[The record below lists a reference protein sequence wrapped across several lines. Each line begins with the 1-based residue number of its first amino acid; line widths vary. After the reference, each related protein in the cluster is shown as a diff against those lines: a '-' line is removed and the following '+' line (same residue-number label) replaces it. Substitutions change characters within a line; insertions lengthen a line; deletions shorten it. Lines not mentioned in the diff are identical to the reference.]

1 MSDDVQP
8 LSPSDIVT
16 FLAASIVTVD
26 VEMAALDV
34 EGGRWRPAPGEWC
47 ANEVV
52 GHLIE
57 AERRGFAG
65 RIRTIL
71 AEDRP
76 KLEGWDQPAVA
87 AARRDCQKV
96 GTRLAAE
103 FRALRK
109 ESLDLVAGLKPADL
123 ERSGLHPAVGELRI
137 RDLLGEWV
145 HHDRNHI
152 RQLLANTQARVWPQM
167 GNAQR
172 FSTLEAE

>member
-1 MSDDVQP
+1 MTDDVRA
-8 LSPSDIVT
+8 LSPAQIVP
-16 FLAASIVTVD
+16 FLAVAIITVE

-34 EGGRWRPAPGEWC
+34 EGGRGRPAPGEWC

-57 AERRGFAG
+57 AEQRGFAG

-76 KLEGWDQPAVA
+76 KLVPWDQPGVA
-87 AARRDCQKV
+87 AARRDCEKT
-96 GTRLAAE
+96 GTALAAE
-103 FRALRK
+103 FRTLRTA
-109 ESLDLVAGLKPADL
+109 SLELVRGLRPADL
-123 ERSGLHPAVGELRI
+123 DRAGIHPEVGELRI

-172 FSTLEAE
+172 FSALD